1 MIEKTMIEK
10 TMKTTLHTLG
20 KISLL
25 LITAATF
32 SACGQKGPLEI
43 DQPIQTQ
50 EKEEEQAPTI

>member
-1 MIEKTMIEK
+1 MIEK